1 MDAISESTYRK
12 YLKALLAGKREECN
26 RIVNGLLSEG
36 TSIPELYTNL
46 FQRSLYEV
54 GGLWEFHKISVAVEH
69 LATSITESLMS
80 LVYPQLFNRSPST
93 RSAIVSC
100 ASNEYHQVGGR
111 MVADILEM
119 HGWHAYFLGPNTP
132 TRDMLEL
139 IHEKQP
145 DLIALSLSVYF
156 NMPNLLQGL
165 SAIRQEFEQ
174 IPIIVGGQAFRWG
187 GSEALTQYSNVALV
201 SDLEELQKLAEEG
214 V

>member
-1 MDAISESTYRK
+1 MSIIMESTYSN
-12 YLKALLAGKREECN
+12 YLKALLAGEREDCN
-26 RIVNGLLSEG
+26 RIVNRLLSEDI
-36 TSIPELYTNL
+36 SIPELYTNL

-54 GGLWEFHKISVAVEH
+54 GELWEFHKISVAVEH
-69 LATSITESLMS
+69 LATSITESLMA
-80 LVYPQLFNRSPST
+80 LTYPQLFNRPPSS

-132 TRDMLEL
+132 TSDMLEL
-139 IHEKQP
+139 IGEKRP
-145 DLIALSLSVYF
+145 DMIALSLSVYF
-156 NMPNLLQGL
+156 NMPNLLQGVCE
-165 SAIRQEFEQ
+165 IRREFDE

-187 GSEALTQYSNVALV
+187 GREALTQYGNVALV
-201 SDLEELQKLAEEG
+201 SSLDELQKLTEKG

>member
-1 MDAISESTYRK
+1 
-12 YLKALLAGKREECN
+12 
-26 RIVNGLLSEG
+26 
-36 TSIPELYTNL
+36 
-46 FQRSLYEV
+46 
-54 GGLWEFHKISVAVEH
+54 
-69 LATSITESLMS
+69 
-80 LVYPQLFNRSPST
+80 
-93 RSAIVSC
+93 
-100 ASNEYHQVGGR
+100 

-156 NMPNLLQGL
+156 NMPNLLQGI
-165 SAIRQEFEQ
+165 SAIGQEFEQ

-187 GSEALTQYSNVALV
+187 GSEALTQYSNVALI